1 MRTEAPRR
9 RIQGGSSLLRYLGFV
24 VVIGCVVG
32 GFLMAGGKLPTLL
45 QPAEFIVIGGAAV
58 GSLLISLTPAMGA
71 KLRTQLAGAMGK
83 TPYDAPAAGEMLQLL
98 YHLTIVVKREGVIA
112 LENHLR
118 DPAASPIFSA
128 YPRITGNPRVIRFVV
143 EALMLQ
149 VDGAVG
155 PEDLRGILD
164 RELDTY
170 HGEDSVPSGILQKMG
185 DALPGLG
192 IVAAVLGIIITMGA
206 MDGGPEVVGEHV
218 AAALV
223 GTFLG
228 VLLSYGFVQP
238 LVSAMEQGLRD
249 EENFF
254 EAIRTGMIAFAQ
266 GKAPVVVTEVARRT
280 LYSYNRPEREQIEE
294 ACKALRAA

>member
-1 MRTEAPRR
+1 LT
-9 RIQGGSSLLRYLGFV
+9 RI
-24 VVIGCVVG
+24 IGIGIVLACVFG
-32 GFLMAGGKLPTLL
+32 GFIMAGGKPVTLL
-45 QPAEFIVIGGAAV
+45 QPAEFIVIGGASI
-58 GSLLISLTPAMGA
+58 GSLVISLSPPMLKKLKARASGA
-71 KLRTQLAGAMGK
+71 FKKSVFDRNMAHEVLL
-83 TPYDAPAAGEMLQLL
+83 LL

-118 DPAASPIFSA
+118 DPMSSTIFTA
-128 YPRITGNPRVIRFVV
+128 YPAVAANPHMMRFIT

-155 PEDLRGILD
+155 PDDLRVILE
-164 RELDTY
+164 RELDTH
-170 HGEDSVPSGILQKMG
+170 HGEESVPAGVLQKMG

-192 IVAAVLGIIITMGA
+192 IVAAVLGIIITMGH
-206 MDGGPEVVGEHV
+206 MDGGAEVVGHHV

-238 LVSAMEQGLRD
+238 TVSAMEQDFRD

-254 EAIRTGMIAFAQ
+254 EAIKIGMVAFAQ
-266 GKAPVVVTEVARRT
+266 GKAPVVVAEMARRAFFS
-280 LYSYNRPEREQIEE
+280 YSRPERESVEE
-294 ACKALRAA
+294 ACKSLRAA